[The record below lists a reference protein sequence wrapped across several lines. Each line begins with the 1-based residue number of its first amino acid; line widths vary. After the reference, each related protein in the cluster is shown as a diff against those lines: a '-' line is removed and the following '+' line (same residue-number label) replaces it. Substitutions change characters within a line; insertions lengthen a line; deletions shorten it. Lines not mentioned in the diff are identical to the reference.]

1 MNIQNRA
8 TSGRE
13 EQFVPV
19 DARLAATYEHVGA
32 GIVEVDENG
41 RMLRVNQQLCELTGY
56 SAAQLLG
63 PTIFEETHPEDVSED
78 RGQFQRQLAGEF
90 ERYSIE
96 KGLPARM
103 AAISGPR

>member
-1 MNIQNRA
+1 MNIQNRTTPGLGDQRQLA
-8 TSGRE
+8 
-13 EQFVPV
+13 PI
-19 DARLAATYEHVGA
+19 DARLAATYEHA

-63 PTIFEETHPEDVSED
+63 RTIFEETHPEDVSED
-78 RGQFQRQLAGEF
+78 RGQFQCQLAGEF

-96 KGLPARM
+96 KRIARKD
-103 AAISGPR
+103 GEGG